1 MVSNMTIV
9 NSVLGP
15 LDTTDFGFTLAH
27 EHLIVA
33 PAGVWGN
40 YPELFGDNLME
51 RIVSCLKRAKEGG
64 IDTIVDASTLDKD
77 REVALMAEASRQ
89 SGVNIIA
96 ATGWCFD
103 LPRYFAGVSAEQ
115 FGRLFTRE
123 IEVGISGTGIKAGVL
138 KAGSERVGV
147 TPQDEI
153 ILRAVAR
160 AHLNTGVPI
169 MLHSYVDGRVDE
181 RQLAILREEGV
192 ALNRVKVDHS
202 NDTTDVEHLLWL
214 LDQGCYLGM
223 DHYPSYR
230 GPDPLHEGH
239 NVTPEQRTR
248 TLKTLIDAGYASRL
262 CPSHDWIVVRVIAQ
276 NGLSEEERLMLN
288 PLEFLS
294 VKQVVIPE
302 LREMGVAEATLRTI
316 CVDGPRNFFEG
327 V

>member
-1 MVSNMTIV
+1 MTIV

-40 YPELFGDNLME
+40 YPELLGDNLME

-123 IEVGISGTGIKAGVL
+123 IEVGVSGTGIKAGVL

-160 AHLNTGVPI
+160 AHLNTGAPI
-169 MLHSYVDGRVDE
+169 MLHSYVPGRVDE

-192 ALNRVKVDHS
+192 DLNRVKVDHS

-248 TLKTLIDAGYASRL
+248 TLKALIDAGYANRL
-262 CPSHDWIVVRVIAQ
+262 CPSHDWIVVRVVAQ

-294 VKQVVIPE
+294 VKQVVIPQ